1 MIIFQKNFI
10 QDILRCWS
18 KSMNGGLVYIIGI
31 LLLQTAIHFVVSTF
45 ILNTLCLYLFNSI
58 KYTKR
63 FINFRFILGE
73 FVGGFMGYI
82 MGGYLYKFG
91 NNRSIDFEDIVF
103 LVLFAIALS
112 FVLLVLNMFLLT
124 IRYRV
129 FEKSRYESLL
139 NSHSKKLWLR
149 KSFIFGIC
157 FSFLFICIW
166 IILFAIW
173 YGKWKGLSLIVL

>member
-1 MIIFQKNFI
+1 M
-10 QDILRCWS
+10 S
-18 KSMNGGLVYIIGI
+18 GGGLVYIVGVLALYAALYFIIG
-31 LLLQTAIHFVVSTF
+31 SF
-45 ILNTLCLYLFNSI
+45 ILNTLCLYALNAI

-63 FINFRFILGE
+63 FVNFHFILGE
-73 FVGGFMGYI
+73 FVGNFVGYI
-82 MGGYLYKFG
+82 VSVCLYKIT
-91 NNRSIDFEDIVF
+91 NNKALGFEIIS
-103 LVLFAIALS
+103 FAFVLS

-139 NSHSKKLWLR
+139 SSHSKRLWLK
-149 KSFIFGIC
+149 KSFVFGIY

-173 YGKWKGLSLIVL
+173 FGI